1 MYATIETLAS
11 VVRVHEDGQEGD
23 ERTYT
28 WSCFAVF
35 NLHCGTATLYGA
47 IRAPT
52 PQEARA
58 LKRALQSIGITEVEW
73 ERRTGS
79 NPGEHKMR
87 I

>member
-11 VVRVHEDGQEGD
+11 VIRVHEDGHE
-23 ERTYT
+23 ETYT

-52 PQEARA
+52 PREARA
-58 LKRALQSIGITEVEW
+58 LIRVLRSIGIGEIEW
-73 ERRTGS
+73 ERRTGAS
-79 NPGEHKMR
+79 PGQHKVQ